1 MRDARRPLRPAPPS
15 DCGRSSATRGVDAR
29 VTTAEPE
36 REFSR
41 ERSLAVTVSIGHR
54 LEPPATGRSS
64 ARVEADPGSSSA
76 SAARLARRSR
86 GGRGDFE
93 RLRWCSAG
101 LRRHRRGS
109 AATRWRP
116 DARSPGSATVL
127 SWVGRCS
134 PPMTAGPRG
143 SASVR
148 TAASTSS
155 ARLPTDA
162 PPSTRSASCSQ
173 IRPARREAL
182 DIDGFAVAAELGRR
196 TADRVTSSRGIS
208 AYRRRLATTRLSF
221 VAERP
226 RSVARSRAGL
236 TPCDRSGSPRY
247 RWGRLRNCCGVGVLR
262 RRGLGIA
269 LADLA
274 VAASFRVRAIAWDR
288 R

>member
-1 MRDARRPLRPAPPS
+1 
-15 DCGRSSATRGVDAR
+15 
-29 VTTAEPE
+29 
-36 REFSR
+36 
-41 ERSLAVTVSIGHR
+41 
-54 LEPPATGRSS
+54 
-64 ARVEADPGSSSA
+64 
-76 SAARLARRSR
+76 
-86 GGRGDFE
+86 
-93 RLRWCSAG
+93 
-101 LRRHRRGS
+101 
-109 AATRWRP
+109 
-116 DARSPGSATVL
+116 
-127 SWVGRCS
+127 
-134 PPMTAGPRG
+134 
-143 SASVR
+143 
-148 TAASTSS
+148 
-155 ARLPTDA
+155 
-162 PPSTRSASCSQ
+162 
-173 IRPARREAL
+173 
-182 DIDGFAVAAELGRR
+182 VAAELGRR